1 MSCSLDPKEQGG
13 LYGVRSRNYTV
24 NSSDIV
30 SGGLGCLVPSFE
42 SLKGGRGCPWVLGIL
57 DLSVEFI
64 VVMASIL

>member
-1 MSCSLDPKEQGG
+1 M
-13 LYGVRSRNYTV
+13 